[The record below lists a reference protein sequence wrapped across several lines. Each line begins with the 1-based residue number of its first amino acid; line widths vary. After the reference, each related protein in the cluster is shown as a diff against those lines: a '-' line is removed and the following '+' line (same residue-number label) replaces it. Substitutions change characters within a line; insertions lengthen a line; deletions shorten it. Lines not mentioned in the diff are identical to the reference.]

1 MCVRERSLDYL
12 EMEGLGIPETLSTR
26 QHVNVFTHVRAGD
39 TTHRLA
45 CASRQKG
52 GRGQRGYNVRGVASW
67 VKWLRQG
74 CIDLEGKVEG

>member
-52 GRGQRGYNVRGVASW
+52 GERAKGEERAKG
-67 VKWLRQG
+67 
-74 CIDLEGKVEG
+74 I